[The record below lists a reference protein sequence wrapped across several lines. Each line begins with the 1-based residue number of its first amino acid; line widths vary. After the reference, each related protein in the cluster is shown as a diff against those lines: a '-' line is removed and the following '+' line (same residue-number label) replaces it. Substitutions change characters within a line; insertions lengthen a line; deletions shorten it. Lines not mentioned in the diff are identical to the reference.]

1 MEAESPFPEAN
12 QGLICSKPWSLNPS
26 QTLINVFAVLP
37 HCEVT
42 SPDRASDRGSPP
54 PPQTLFTFPA
64 HRLAASC
71 DLLTF
76 YAPHMC
82 AGETWSI

>member
-1 MEAESPFPEAN
+1 MEAESHFPEAN

-42 SPDRASDRGSPP
+42 SPDPASDRGSTPPP
-54 PPQTLFTFPA
+54 PPQTLQLP
-64 HRLAASC
+64 ASC

-76 YAPHMC
+76 NAPHMC
-82 AGETWSI
+82 AGETWSG